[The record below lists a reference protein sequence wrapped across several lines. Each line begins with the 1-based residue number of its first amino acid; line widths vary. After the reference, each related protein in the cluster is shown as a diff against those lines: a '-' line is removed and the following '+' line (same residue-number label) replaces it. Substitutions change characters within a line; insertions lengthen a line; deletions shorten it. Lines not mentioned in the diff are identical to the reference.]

1 MKNQEIIREIWFEEV
16 SVSKMRDL
24 KDKFAQGLGIAYTSV
39 DKRINGSYPT
49 NDFEFIMMVEILSRV
64 VNIEKWKQEINE
76 VKRRYGMY
84 EFEELR

>member
-64 VNIEKWKQEINE
+64 VNVEKWQQEINE

-84 EFEELR
+84 EFAELR

>member
-64 VNIEKWKQEINE
+64 VNVEKWQKEINE

-84 EFEELR
+84 EFAELR